1 MDKPHPRNHKLG
13 TVLLE
18 MLSVEAKAR
27 KRKDIVVLVDLRT
40 VNRLRLAGLGR
51 PGKERWVPL

>member
-18 MLSVEAKAR
+18 MLSLEAKAS
-27 KRKDIVVLVDLRT
+27 KRKDVDVLVDLRT
-40 VNRLRLAGLGR
+40 MNRLRLAGLGR
-51 PGKERWVPL
+51 PGKEGWVPL